1 MAENAVHHG
10 HVAIAWLRKRC
21 AIGIETSR
29 TCVAASKRRMDA
41 VCGTCLARHF
51 RYQMENGHRTTCAL
65 CRVAVDPQDTRSNK
79 AIDVIVQ
86 QWKSGRRRLLDVL
99 REHEDKRLA
108 GAQLHPA
115 EVPTTANTHKHAKD
129 AAPVSSTTVAQE
141 HAHPV
146 DCTHSSELE
155 RRRNDGTAAPSK
167 RVRGEVDAPPDV
179 CVVHDDVRVA
189 DGEEVPPGMGR
200 CPVCGIWVLEGLINS
215 HVDTCL
221 TRAEQRVPTRLASD
235 PVKASKFLGHDRPT
249 SVPSHSIAPKRVP
262 KLNFHMLSDKG
273 LKRHLQHHGLSLH
286 GTRKELESR
295 YKEFELRVNAYV
307 SQGVCTDHVS
317 VAKEVEKLERDRKR
331 ACASDAFHATWSGVE
346 RDRSRTVSDAFQRHV
361 SAIRHRRGSHPH
373 PGRVPP
379 DVEVVPDSDEDAP
392 PPSPPSLSR

>member
-1 MAENAVHHG
+1 MP
-10 HVAIAWLRKRC
+10 LQRKPR
-21 AIGIETSR
+21 AFGIGTPR
-29 TCVAASKRRMDA
+29 TRAFASERRTDA

-51 RYQMENGHRTTCAL
+51 RYQLENGHRTTCAM
-65 CRVAVDPQDTRSNK
+65 CRVAVDPQDTRANK
-79 AIDVIVQ
+79 AMDVIVK

-99 REHEDKRLA
+99 REHEDERLA

-115 EVPTTANTHKHAKD
+115 EVRTTANTHNHRKD
-129 AAPVSSTTVAQE
+129 AAPSTTTTVAQE
-141 HAHPV
+141 HARPI
-146 DCTHSSELE
+146 DCTHSRESE
-155 RRRNDGTAAPSK
+155 RRRNHDAAGPSK
-167 RVRGEVDAPPDV
+167 RVRVDVEAPPDAW
-179 CVVHDDVRVA
+179 VVNDDVRVG

-235 PVKASKFLGHDRPT
+235 PVKASKFLGRDRPT
-249 SVPSHSIAPKRVP
+249 HAPSHSIALKRVP

-273 LKRHLQHHGLSLH
+273 LKRHLQDHGLSLH

-307 SQGVCTDHVS
+307 SQGVRTDHDS

-331 ACASDAFHATWSGVE
+331 ACANDAFHASWSGAE
-346 RDRSRTVSDAFQRHV
+346 RDRTRKVTDAFQRHV
-361 SAIRHRRGSHPH
+361 SAIRLRRASDSHPDRLR
-373 PGRVPP
+373 PN
-379 DVEVVPDSDEDAP
+379 VEVVPDSDDEGGAVP
-392 PPSPPSLSR
+392 PRAR

>member
-1 MAENAVHHG
+1 MHRERFAVPWQRKPRAFGIGTPWTH
-10 HVAIAWLRKRC
+10 AIASER
-21 AIGIETSR
+21 R
-29 TCVAASKRRMDA
+29 TDA

-51 RYQMENGHRTTCAL
+51 RYQLENGHRTTCAL

-79 AIDVIVQ
+79 AMDVIVQ

-108 GAQLHPA
+108 VVQPHPA
-115 EVPTTANTHKHAKD
+115 EVRTTANTHKHAND
-129 AAPVSSTTVAQE
+129 AAPFSTTTVAQE
-141 HAHPV
+141 HTHLV
-146 DCTHSSELE
+146 DCTHSKELE
-155 RRRNDGTAAPSK
+155 RRRNHDTAGPSK
-167 RVRGEVDAPPDV
+167 RNRVHIEAPPDV
-179 CVVHDDVRVA
+179 WVMNDDVRVD

-235 PVKASKFLGHDRPT
+235 PVKASKFLGRDLPT
-249 SVPSHSIAPKRVP
+249 HAPSHSTALKRVP

-295 YKEFELRVNAYV
+295 YKEYELRVNAYL
-307 SQGVCTDHVS
+307 SQGVCMDHDS

-331 ACASDAFHATWSGVE
+331 ACANDAFHANWSGVE
-346 RDRSRTVSDAFQRHV
+346 RDRSRKVSDAFQRHV
-361 SAIRHRRGSHPH
+361 SAIRLRRGSDSHSDRFHPN
-373 PGRVPP
+373 
-379 DVEVVPDSDEDAP
+379 VEVVSDSDEEGCVV
-392 PPSPPSLSR
+392 PPSPPPS